1 MKMKMKN
8 NYVLIEELVQERTP
22 SGIYLPQNKH
32 NRVAKILAVDESD
45 DDLTVGDI
53 ILKLI
58 GKGTEIRMEGKYVEA
73 IHRNNILAVIK

>member
-8 NYVLIEELVQERTP
+8 NYVLIEEIVQERTP
-22 SGIYLPQNKH
+22 SGIYLPKGNH
-32 NRVAKILAVDESD
+32 NRIAKVLAVNESD
-45 DDLTVGDI
+45 NDISVGDT

>member
-8 NYVLIEELVQERTP
+8 NYVLIEEIKQDRTP
-22 SGIYLPQNKH
+22 SGIYLPEQKH
-32 NRVAKILAVDESD
+32 NRVAKVLAVDESD
-45 DDLTVGDI
+45 KDLTVGDT